1 MRSNRSTREEGKDDV
16 CPVVP
21 LFSVAFYLKP
31 GFWPEPEK
39 DPTFT
44 LHELQWGRYTS
55 LHLSAQAILQKKKKS
70 WVPHPDGQQLPGQKD
85 LKDCLTCELSQ
96 TSLCDI
102 MFCF

>member
-44 LHELQWGRYTS
+44 LHELRWGRYTS
-55 LHLSAQAILQKKKKS
+55 LHLSAQAILQKKKKKKLGTS
-70 WVPHPDGQQLPGQKD
+70 PRWAAAAWTEGPEG
-85 LKDCLTCELSQ
+85 LSH
-96 TSLCDI
+96 L
-102 MFCF
+102 